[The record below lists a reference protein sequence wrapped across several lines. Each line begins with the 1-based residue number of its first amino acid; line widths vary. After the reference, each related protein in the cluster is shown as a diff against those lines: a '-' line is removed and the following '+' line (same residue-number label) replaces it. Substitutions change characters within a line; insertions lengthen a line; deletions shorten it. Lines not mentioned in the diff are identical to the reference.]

1 MMKSSKEVFDK
12 AISVNAIFVDLS
24 KASHELNPDILI
36 ANIGKSLSK
45 IHSYLNKRLQ
55 NTNLYN

>member
-1 MMKSSKEVFDK
+1 MKSYKEVFDK

-24 KASHELNPDILI
+24 KASDELNLDILI

>member
-1 MMKSSKEVFDK
+1 MKSSKEVFDK

-24 KASHELNPDILI
+24 KASDELNPDILI

>member
-1 MMKSSKEVFDK
+1 MTKSYKEVFDK

-24 KASHELNPDILI
+24 KASDELNPDILI

>member
-1 MMKSSKEVFDK
+1 MKSSKEVSDK

-24 KASHELNPDILI
+24 KASDELNPDILI

>member
-1 MMKSSKEVFDK
+1 MMKSSKDVFDK

-24 KASHELNPDILI
+24 KASDELNPDILI

>member
-12 AISVNAIFVDLS
+12 AFSVNVIFVDLS
-24 KASHELNPDILI
+24 KASDELNPDILI

>member
-1 MMKSSKEVFDK
+1 MKRSKEVFDK

-24 KASHELNPDILI
+24 KASDELNPDILI

>member
-24 KASHELNPDILI
+24 KASDELNPDILI

>member
-24 KASHELNPDILI
+24 KASDELNPDILI

-45 IHSYLNKRLQ
+45 IHS
-55 NTNLYN
+55 